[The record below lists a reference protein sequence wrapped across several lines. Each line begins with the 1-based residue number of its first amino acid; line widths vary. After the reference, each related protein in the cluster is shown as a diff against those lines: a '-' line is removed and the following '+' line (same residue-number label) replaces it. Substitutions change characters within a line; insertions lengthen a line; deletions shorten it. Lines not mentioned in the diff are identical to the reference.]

1 MRGCNL
7 TVSIEKM
14 TDSTPLRIKRIE
26 VEGLFGLYHHVI
38 DLNLEDRVT
47 ILHGPNGVGK
57 TVLLRM
63 INTIFNNN
71 HVNYFYTVPFDKFSM
86 KFTDDR
92 LLSIDD
98 RLFSIE
104 QDSVRYR
111 IVGLDLSLSTFTLPC
126 DRQFRDD
133 ISKKSAYF
141 IEDQRLF
148 YCSRVTNA
156 ENQSVV
162 AQMTSVLSDYA
173 RDLHEQ
179 IRDAIAGYGLA
190 SQELDRTLPQRL
202 LNKTTSQVLGSEQ
215 LKQQLIE
222 LESKYGEL
230 REIGLLQETV
240 TPVFDVEQLNNIDE
254 AKRGMMT
261 LYIEDTQQKLSVL
274 DNFAQRIKL
283 FLDIINHKF
292 KLKHIKIDHEKGFVI
307 EALDFVIDNI
317 RQLDLKLLSS
327 GEQHEIVLTYDLLF
341 KTVPNS
347 LVLIDEP
354 ELSLHLTWQGHFLPD
369 LLKIVKVAN
378 FDVII
383 ATHSP
388 FIIGNRRDLM
398 VALEDKVQ

>member
-1 MRGCNL
+1 
-7 TVSIEKM
+7 M

-63 INTIFNNN
+63 INAIFKFEKNPS
-71 HVNYFYTVPFDKFSM
+71 VYFHDVPLDVPLKELSIE
-86 KFTDDR
+86 FTDAR
-92 LLSIDD
+92 LLRVDNHSE
-98 RLFSIE
+98 RSSG
-104 QDSVRYR
+104 Q
-111 IVGLDLSLSTFTLPC
+111 LSLYDWRRYPC
-126 DRQFRDD
+126 NQASLIDD
-133 ISKKSAYF
+133 ISGISTYF
-141 IEDQRLF
+141 IKDQRLF
-148 YCSRVTNA
+148 YCSKGRNFTG
-156 ENQSVV
+156 QSTAVI
-162 AQMTSVLSDYA
+162 TSVLNDYA
-173 RDLHEQ
+173 KDLHEQ
-179 IRDAIAGYGLA
+179 IRDTIAIYGLA
-190 SQELDRTLPQRL
+190 SQDLDRTLPQRL
-202 LNKTTSQVLGSEQ
+202 LNKITSQILNSEQ
-215 LKQQLIE
+215 LKQQLLE
-222 LESKYGEL
+222 LESKHREL
-230 REIGLLQETV
+230 REIGLLRETAA
-240 TPVFDVEQLNNIDE
+240 PAFDVEQLNNIDE

-283 FLDIINHKF
+283 FLNVINHKF
-292 KLKHIKIDHEKGFVI
+292 KHKQIKIDHEKGFLI
-307 EALDFVIDNI
+307 EGIEGQNQQ
-317 RQLDLKLLSS
+317 QLDLKLLSS

-354 ELSLHLTWQGHFLPD
+354 ELSLHLTWQVHFLPD
-369 LLKIVKVAN
+369 LLKIVKIAN

-388 FIIGNRRDLM
+388 FIIGNRRDLV

>member
-14 TDSTPLRIKRIE
+14 TDSTSLRIKRIE

-63 INTIFNNN
+63 INALVTDGK
-71 HVNYFYTVPFDKFSM
+71 YFKTMPSFGKFVVGLVDGRILQIASE
-86 KFTDDR
+86 KFTYANNEVKIHAGGMSYYLYDFDGETKNPTNSR
-92 LLSIDD
+92 IFFLLFANK
-98 RLFSIE
+98 LA
-104 QDSVRYR
+104 
-111 IVGLDLSLSTFTLPC
+111 T
-126 DRQFRDD
+126 
-133 ISKKSAYF
+133 YF
-141 IEDQRLF
+141 IEEQRLF
-148 YCSRVTNA
+148 YCSRVKNA
-156 ENQSVV
+156 KNQSIVKM
-162 AQMTSVLSDYA
+162 ALVLEDYA
-173 RDLHEQ
+173 EDLHERVQ
-179 IRDAIAGYGLA
+179 NMIADYA
-190 SQELDRTLPQRL
+190 QTSQELDRTLPLRL
-202 LNKTTSQVLGSEQ
+202 LNKTTSQILNSEQ
-215 LKQQLIE
+215 LKQQLVE
-222 LESKYGEL
+222 LESKYREL

-240 TPVFDVEQLNNIDE
+240 TPAFDVEQLNNIDE

-274 DNFAQRIKL
+274 DDFAQRIKL
-283 FLDIINHKF
+283 FLNIINHKF
-292 KLKHIKIDHEKGFVI
+292 KHKQIKIDHEKGFVI
-307 EALDFVIDNI
+307 EDRYQQELSLDS
-317 RQLDLKLLSS
+317 LSS
-327 GEQHEIVLTYDLLF
+327 GEQHEIILTYDLLF
-341 KTVPNS
+341 KVVPNS

-369 LLKIVKVAN
+369 LLKIVKIAN

>member
-7 TVSIEKM
+7 IVSIEKM

-63 INTIFNNN
+63 IKAIFGFDRRSLG
-71 HVNYFYTVPFDKFSM
+71 FYYPAVPIKKFLM
-86 KFTDDR
+86 EFTEDR
-92 LLSIDD
+92 HLSING
-98 RLFSIE
+98 SWAPHP
-104 QDSVRYR
+104 DS
-111 IVGLDLSLSTFTLPC
+111 LE
-126 DRQFRDD
+126 DD
-133 ISKKSAYF
+133 ISKKSVYF
-141 IEDQRLF
+141 IGDQRLF
-148 YCSRVTNA
+148 YCSKVTNA
-156 ENQSVV
+156 KNKSVV

-202 LNKTTSQVLGSEQ
+202 LNKITSQVLNSDQ
-215 LKQQLIE
+215 LKQQLLE
-222 LESKYGEL
+222 LESKHREL
-230 REIGLLQETV
+230 REIGLLRETA
-240 TPVFDVEQLNNIDE
+240 TPAFDVEQLNNIDE

-274 DNFAQRIKL
+274 DDFAQRIKL
-283 FLDIINHKF
+283 FLNIINHKF
-292 KLKHIKIDHEKGFVI
+292 KHKQIKIDHEKGFVI
-307 EALDFVIDNI
+307 EGQNQQ
-317 RQLDLKLLSS
+317 QLDLKLLSS

-341 KTVPNS
+341 KIAPNG

-354 ELSLHLTWQGHFLPD
+354 ELSLHPSWQKRFLPD
-369 LLKIVKVAN
+369 LLEIVKIAN

-388 FIIGNRRDLM
+388 YIVGTRDDLM
-398 VALEDKVQ
+398 VALEAKLQ

>member
-1 MRGCNL
+1 
-7 TVSIEKM
+7 M

-57 TVLLRM
+57 TVVLRM
-63 INTIFNNN
+63 INAIFRTNPLEYIVHFKDFSTAPLKKFLMEFTNGKSLEIIASSTLPTL
-71 HVNYFYTVPFDKFSM
+71 YTVNWSPFDDGTGYGYSF
-86 KFTDDR
+86 
-92 LLSIDD
+92 
-98 RLFSIE
+98 
-104 QDSVRYR
+104 QDS
-111 IVGLDLSLSTFTLPC
+111 
-126 DRQFRDD
+126 
-133 ISKKSAYF
+133 ISKKSVYF

-148 YCSRVTNA
+148 YCSKVTNA
-156 ENQSVV
+156 KNKSVV

-179 IRDAIAGYGLA
+179 IRDAIAGYGMA

-202 LNKTTSQVLGSEQ
+202 LNKITSQILNSDQ
-215 LKQQLIE
+215 LKQQLLE
-222 LESKYGEL
+222 LESKHREL
-230 REIGLLQETV
+230 REIGLLRETA
-240 TPVFDVEQLNNIDE
+240 TPAFDVEQLNNIDE

-274 DNFAQRIKL
+274 DDFAQRIKL
-283 FLDIINHKF
+283 FLNIINHKF
-292 KLKHIKIDHEKGFVI
+292 KHKQIKIDHEKGFVI
-307 EALDFVIDNI
+307 EGQNQQ
-317 RQLDLKLLSS
+317 QLDLKLLSS
-327 GEQHEIVLTYDLLF
+327 GEQHEIVLAYDLLF

-354 ELSLHLTWQGHFLPD
+354 ELSLHPSWQKRFLPD
-369 LLKIVKVAN
+369 LLEIVKIAN

-388 FIIGNRRDLM
+388 YIVGTRDDLM
-398 VALEDKVQ
+398 VALEAKLQ